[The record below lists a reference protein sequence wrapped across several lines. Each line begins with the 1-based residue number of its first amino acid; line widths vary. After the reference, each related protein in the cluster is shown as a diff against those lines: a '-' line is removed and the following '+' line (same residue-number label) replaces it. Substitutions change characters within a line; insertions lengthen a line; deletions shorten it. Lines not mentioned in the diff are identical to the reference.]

1 MTQHSFQKIV
11 SSVFAA
17 GLVAF
22 GVQISFSEIDI
33 QAAAERLG
41 TANPVALLFYSLKT
55 TSAGTFPVS
64 LLLMAIITLLFLG
77 YLQKPREER
86 RSFLTLLLSLF
97 FAAVTSAGRLIDA
110 VLASGNS
117 GFQMDYLL
125 VARVLLFSA
134 CVFSIYYPALLLV
147 EQAIVKLLQRSPHDE
162 CPVNSKRFTHLL
174 FEKRPFLAPFLLIV
188 LCWLPYLV
196 FCFPGTTDP
205 YDNLDQLQQFHG
217 IASRTVAWINPVD
230 PAILIN
236 NNNPVFHTV
245 LLNLFIDFGG
255 LIGSQNLGLFLFVL
269 LQTAVLSS
277 GFAATL
283 WLGRRFA
290 LPLWLRKILLL
301 GFCFVPIFPAWTVC
315 VTKDVLFSG
324 LVLWYTLLLIG
335 GIREPEI
342 FLKRKWL
349 LALFFFVALL
359 TALVRNNGIF
369 LVALSVPFLLLIRR
383 SPASRVIAL
392 VGTAS
397 VVCYFAYSILLL
409 PALHVSPGSIKETL
423 SLPFQQTAYYFA
435 SHPDDVTPEEYEA
448 INRILPVSELARI
461 YDPEKADGVKDSF
474 NKDASGEDLKDYFKA
489 WVSMGVRHPGTYAA
503 ATAAGC
509 YSYFYP
515 GSNPGWVWMHLN
527 RYGSGDTE
535 SLEQSYRDSGFD
547 LEQIQGFHT
556 FRTMLREFYEG
567 FKGTPFGLAANIG
580 FNTWVLLFMVTMLL
594 KRRRYKEMIA
604 FLPLLVLLLI
614 CIASPMNGNI
624 RYALPLIFT
633 LPLLVFFACEAVR
646 EGSTT
651 LVRTQPDLTGAKALP
666 RAQGRFSWASR
677 LFKKG
682 SL

>member
-1 MTQHSFQKIV
+1 MTV
-11 SSVFAA
+11 LTLAA

-22 GVQISFSEIDI
+22 GLQISFSEIDT
-33 QAAAERLG
+33 QAATEWLG
-41 TANPVALLFYSLKT
+41 TANPVSLLLYSLKI
-55 TSAGTFPVS
+55 TSARAFPVS
-64 LLLMAIITLLFLG
+64 LLLMVIIILLFLA
-77 YLQKPREER
+77 YLQKPKEER

-97 FAAVTSAGRLIDA
+97 FVAVTSVGRLIDA
-110 VLASGNS
+110 VLADESSGI
-117 GFQMDYLL
+117 QMDYLL
-125 VARVLLFSA
+125 VIRVLFFSA
-134 CVFSIYYPALLLV
+134 CVFLVYYPALLLV
-147 EQAIVKLLQRSPHDE
+147 EQALVKVLQRQPHDE
-162 CPVNSKRFTHLL
+162 SPVGSKRFTHLI
-174 FEKRPFLAPFLLIV
+174 FEKRPFLAPLLLIV

-230 PAILIN
+230 PAVLIN

-290 LPLWLRKILLL
+290 LPLWLRQTLLL

-335 GIREPEI
+335 GIGEPEV
-342 FLKRKWL
+342 FLKHKRL

-359 TALVRNNGIF
+359 AALVRNNGIF
-369 LVALSVPFLLLIRR
+369 LVALSVPFLFLIRR
-383 SPASRVIAL
+383 SPASKAIAL

-397 VVCYFAYSILLL
+397 IVCYFAYSSLLL

-423 SLPFQQTAYYFA
+423 SLPFQQTAYYLA

-448 INRILPVSELARI
+448 INKILPASELAGV
-461 YDPEKADGVKDSF
+461 YDPGKADGVKDSF
-474 NKDASGEDLKDYFKA
+474 NKDASSEDLTDYFKA
-489 WVSMGVRHPGTYAA
+489 WVSMGSRHPGTYLA

-567 FKGTPFGLAANIG
+567 FKETPFGLIGNIG
-580 FNTWVLLFMVTMLL
+580 FNAWVLLFMVTMLL
-594 KRRRYKEMIA
+594 KRRRYKELVA

-633 LPLLVFFACEAVR
+633 LPLLVFFAFETVR
-646 EGSTT
+646 EGPSPSAPGRPQPG
-651 LVRTQPDLTGAKALP
+651 LASAEAAPRTQGKF
-666 RAQGRFSWASR
+666 GWASR
-677 LFKKG
+677 LFGKG
-682 SL
+682 SQ